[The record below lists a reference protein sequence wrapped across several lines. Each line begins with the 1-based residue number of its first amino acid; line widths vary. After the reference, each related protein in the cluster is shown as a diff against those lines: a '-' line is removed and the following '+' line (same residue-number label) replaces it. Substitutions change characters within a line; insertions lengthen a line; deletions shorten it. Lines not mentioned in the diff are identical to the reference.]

1 MIVLVLGG
9 TFIAVFILKDLI
21 YKMVDKSSTLGSGYF
36 TNKYKKDYPKMDSL
50 TFYIQVIAPFLLH
63 GLYFVRAKSMI
74 TRYKVH
80 I

>member
-36 TNKYKKDYPKMDSL
+36 TNKYKKRLPKN
-50 TFYIQVIAPFLLH
+50 
-63 GLYFVRAKSMI
+63 G
-74 TRYKVH
+74 
-80 I
+80 